1 MASRGMTNRLVSMAQ
16 GLLAMAVCFL
26 IVSPAVAQHR
36 LGVPL
41 SPGAQGSHFGDRHV
55 SDAEFLA
62 ILAGEKPAGAQPDGL
77 ERLPE
82 NGAEELASP
91 EPATEAERVIQ
102 YAANEAHANCYKNDP
117 FPSAKT
123 CGKCHPKHFREWS
136 VSPHAYAQL
145 SPVFNAFQNAEN
157 QLLHGTL
164 GDFCIR
170 CHTPVGMAL
179 QEPRGGSNLNRHP
192 TSREGITCVVC
203 HRINQPNGRISGRF
217 SLVAGGN
224 HQVVYGTLG
233 NRIIEDAIANP
244 DQYGVLKKHRDDS
257 VRGQELHSGSYKFFQ
272 LSTSGF
278 CTACHDVLFPL
289 GFRLEDAASE
299 YKSSPAAR
307 IHGLSCQ
314 DCHMGKVQGRA
325 CGYDYEPVAKV
336 GNAETPARKRTSH
349 FFAGPDHSIIH
360 PGIFPHNPEA
370 VREENDPPGQGGL
383 ATMRQWLEFDWRAG
397 WGTHKFEKKLADDK
411 KEREEAKEKDKE
423 DSDHHESS
431 EIEHEFPEFWK
442 DVAKRYRARDILND
456 QFELLTVY
464 REKRVE
470 VLREGIGMS
479 GVEGMR
485 CDEDGLHFK
494 VKVFNR
500 TTGHGVPTG
509 FDGERPFYLQVVV
522 WDREDQVVFR
532 SGDLDPNGDYRDDHS
547 FFVHNGKVPRD
558 RQLFSLQSKF
568 ITRNIRGGER
578 EQILPIPYS
587 LNPLNF
593 DRPALRPFTPLG
605 RPLGAR
611 KHKQNIEP
619 LGHRWAKYHV
629 DTCRLTGKGP
639 YRVNVRF
646 IAGMIPVNLVKT
658 IEFVGFDYGMSSQE
672 VGEAIV
678 RGHILV
684 REASAVFK
692 VHCK

>member
-1 MASRGMTNRLVSMAQ
+1 MASRGMTDRLVSMAR
-16 GLLAMAVCFL
+16 LLLGMAVCLL

-36 LGVPL
+36 LSMPL
-41 SPGAQGSHFGDRHV
+41 SPHARGAHFGDQQV

-62 ILAGEKPAGAQPDGL
+62 ILAGNDSGNAQPGNL
-77 ERLPE
+77 ELLPE
-82 NGAEELASP
+82 NSAEELENL

-117 FPSAKT
+117 FPSART

-145 SPVFNAFQNAEN
+145 SPVFNTFQSAVN
-157 QLLHGTL
+157 QLTHGTI

-192 TSREGITCVVC
+192 ASREGITCVVC
-203 HRINQPNGRISGRF
+203 HRINQPNGRISGRL

-233 NRIIEDAIANP
+233 NSAIENAIANP
-244 DQYGVLKKHRDDS
+244 EKYGVIKKHRDDS
-257 VRGQELHSGSYKFFQ
+257 VRGQEVHQGSYKFFQ

-278 CTACHDVLFPL
+278 CNSCHDVLFPT
-289 GFRLEDAASE
+289 GFRLEDASSE
-299 YKSSPAAR
+299 YKASPAAR

-336 GNAETPARKRTSH
+336 GNAETPPRKRTSH

-370 VREENDPPGQGGL
+370 VREENDPPEQGGL

-397 WGTHKFEKKLADDK
+397 WGTQKFEKKVQDD
-411 KEREEAKEKDKE
+411 E
-423 DSDHHESS
+423 DAY
-431 EIEHEFPEFWK
+431 EFPEFWK
-442 DVAKRYRARDILND
+442 NAAKRYRARDILHD

-464 REKRVE
+464 KKKRIE

-494 VKVFNR
+494 LKVFNR

-522 WDREDQVVFR
+522 WDRENHVVFR

-547 FFVHNGKVPRD
+547 FFVHNGEIPRD

-568 ITRNIRGGER
+568 ITRNVRGGER

-593 DRPALRPFTPLG
+593 NRPAIRPFTPLG
-605 RPLGAR
+605 RPLGSR

-629 DTCRLTGKGP
+629 AACRLTGKGP
-639 YRVNVRF
+639 YRVNARF

-658 IEFVGFDYGMSSQE
+658 IEFAGFDYGMSSQE

-678 RGHILV
+678 RGHVLV
-684 REASAVFK
+684 REASATFK
-692 VHCK
+692 VHCD